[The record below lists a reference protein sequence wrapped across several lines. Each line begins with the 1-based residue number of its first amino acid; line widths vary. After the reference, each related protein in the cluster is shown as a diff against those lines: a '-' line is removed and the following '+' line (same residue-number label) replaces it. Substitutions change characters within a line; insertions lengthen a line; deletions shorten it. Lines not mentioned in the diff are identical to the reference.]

1 MSLDAGINVI
11 KSIEDFWFAVTKHPF
26 ERDAA
31 HQGPGSPPDRMKFER
46 G

>member
-11 KSIEDFWFAVTKHPF
+11 KSREDFWFDAAKLPF
-26 ERDAA
+26 KRDAV
-31 HQGPGSPPDRMKFER
+31 HRGPGSPPDRMKFE